1 MGNTRRKYTSEFKKE
16 SVELPLHSDKTATEL
31 AAELGIRR
39 DLLSRWKREYED
51 HQEKAFPGNGN
62 PIEAEL
68 AQLRKELAEVKL
80 ERDIL
85 KKAVTIFSK
94 ESK

>member
-1 MGNTRRKYTSEFKKE
+1 MGDKRRTYTKEFKKE
-16 SVELPLHSDKTATEL
+16 SVELLIRTGKPISRV
-31 AAELGIRR
+31 AAELGVRQEI
-39 DLLSRWKREYED
+39 LTRWKREYEEHD
-51 HQEKAFPGNGN
+51 EKAFPGNGN

-68 AQLRKELAEVKL
+68 AKLKSELAEVKM

-94 ESK
+94 SQK

>member
-1 MGNTRRKYTSEFKKE
+1 MGSTRRKFTSEFKKE
-16 SVELPLHSDKTATEL
+16 SVELLLRTEKTATEI
-31 AAELGIRR
+31 AAELGIRG
-39 DLLSRWKREYED
+39 DLLSRWKREFNE
-51 HQEKAFPGNGN
+51 HKEKAFPGNGN

-68 AQLRKELAEVKL
+68 AKLRKELAEVKL